1 MLELVFDAEQ
11 KIEDEGGWC
20 RIYIFTSTEDEYD
33 DLLEIEMNMTLV
45 LEMNTEM
52 KMTMM
57 LEMNIELLPEVHG
70 DANAIVGGQLVH
82 MTEVQL

>member
-1 MLELVFDAEQ
+1 
-11 KIEDEGGWC
+11 
-20 RIYIFTSTEDEYD
+20 
-33 DLLEIEMNMTLV
+33 MTLV